1 MALLRKKSKE
11 TYILN
16 SRDFQSRIKKILGFS
31 PSNISLYEKA
41 LIHRSATFT
50 KDDGRR
56 INNERLEFLGD
67 AILDAVLSDYLFN
80 EFPDYDEGKLTKIR
94 SKIVNGH
101 MLNKLSVSLGIDS
114 LLISHINNGNKG
126 KKLYGDALEAFI
138 GSVFLDKGYLKT
150 KEFIIRRLLNKHLDL
165 SLILITEDDYKSQ
178 VYQWAQKLNKRID
191 LSYIEDFDQEHNIIH
206 FTTTLRI
213 DHEIFGQGTGVSK
226 REAEQIASYVAWT
239 KIQKIG
245 YID

>member
-1 MALLRKKSKE
+1 VALLKKKSNN

-16 SRDFQSRIKKILGFS
+16 KRDFRSRLRKILGFS
-31 PSNISLYEKA
+31 PNNINIYEKA

-50 KDDGRR
+50 KEDGTR

-80 EFPDYDEGKLTKIR
+80 NFPDYDEGNLTKIR

-114 LLISHINNGNKG
+114 LIITHINNSNKG

-138 GSVFLDKGYLKT
+138 GSVFIDKGYHKT
-150 KEFIIRRLLNKHLDL
+150 KEFIIKRLVAEHIDL
-165 SLILITEDDYKSQ
+165 SSIMITENDYKSQ
-178 VYQWAQKLNKRID
+178 VYQWAQKINKQID
-191 LSYIEDFDQEHNIIH
+191 ISFTEEFDKSSNIIL

-213 DHEIFGQGTGVSK
+213 DHEIFGHGTGSSK
-226 REAEQIASYVAWT
+226 REAEQIASHAAWK
-239 KIQKIG
+239 KIQNIG

>member
-1 MALLRKKSKE
+1 M
-11 TYILN
+11 
-16 SRDFQSRIKKILGFS
+16 RIKEILGFS
-31 PSNISLYEKA
+31 PSNISIYEKA

-138 GSVFLDKGYLKT
+138 GSVFLDKGYQKT
-150 KEFIIRRLLNKHLDL
+150 KEFIIRRLLKKHLDL

-191 LSYIEDFDQEHNIIH
+191 LSFIEDFDQERNSIQ

-213 DHEIFGQGTGVSK
+213 DHEIFGKGSGVSK